1 MPSVR
6 PSSQPEHDAPAWL
19 ESPPGRQILADVQ
32 RMALPEL
39 ARVFGQYALYL
50 RPSDVLSA
58 DLSGNLL
65 TTVLS
70 LHRQGEALAGHL
82 RCLELELPV
91 CSGSLSLIYALFMLE
106 TSPDPSA
113 LMEELAR
120 TLKPEGVALVISV
133 NLWSPT
139 RLRWRPQLLR
149 NVSESRVESLAV
161 AAGLEVVRRQYL
173 GPLWPKANASLSERG
188 GNRWFDS
195 FRAASLVV
203 LRRRE
208 AGLTPL
214 RKVAPAVSL
223 RPGMSPG

>member
-1 MPSVR
+1 MPFAR
-6 PSSQPEHDAPAWL
+6 PSSQPEQDAPPWL
-19 ESPPGRQILADVQ
+19 ASPPAWRILADVQ

-39 ARVFGQYALYL
+39 ARLFGQYGLYL
-50 RPSDVLSA
+50 RPSSALSA

-70 LHRQGEALAGHL
+70 LHRQHEGLTGPF
-82 RCLELELPV
+82 RCLERELPV
-91 CSGSLSLIYALFMLE
+91 CSGSLSLIYSLFMLE

-113 LMEELAR
+113 LMDELAR
-120 TLKPEGVALVISV
+120 ALKPEGVALIISV
-133 NLWSPT
+133 NPWSPT

-149 NVSESRVESLAV
+149 NVSGSGVESLAF

-173 GPLWPKANASLSERG
+173 GPLWPRADASVSDRG
-188 GNRWFDS
+188 GDRWFDA

-214 RKVAPAVSL
+214 RKTTPAVSL
-223 RPGMSPG
+223 RPGMSAG

>member
-1 MPSVR
+1 MPPVR
-6 PSSQPEHDAPAWL
+6 PSSQPEQDAPAWL
-19 ESPPGRQILADVQ
+19 ARAPGRQIVADIQ

-39 ARVFGQYALYL
+39 ARIFGQYALYL
-50 RPSDVLSA
+50 RPSAVLSP

-70 LHRQGEALAGHL
+70 LHRQGGHFGGQL
-82 RCLELELPV
+82 RCMEPELPV

-106 TSPDPSA
+106 TSPDPST
-113 LMEELAR
+113 LMDELAR

-133 NLWSPT
+133 NPWSPT
-139 RLRWRPQLLR
+139 RLRWRP
-149 NVSESRVESLAV
+149 VSSRSVSGTLVESLAL

-173 GPLWPKANASLSERG
+173 GPLWPKASASLSELG
-188 GNRWFDS
+188 GNRWFDA

-208 AGLTPL
+208 AGMTPL
-214 RKVAPAVSL
+214 RKATPAVSL
-223 RPGMSPG
+223 RPGMSAG

>member
-6 PSSQPEHDAPAWL
+6 TSSQPEHDAPPWL
-19 ESPPGRQILADVQ
+19 ANPPGRQILADVQ

-39 ARVFGQYALYL
+39 ARIFGQYGLYL
-50 RPSDVLSA
+50 RPSAVLSP
-58 DLSGNLL
+58 DLSGNML
-65 TTVLS
+65 TTVVS
-70 LHRQGEALAGHL
+70 LHRQSERLAGQM

-113 LMEELAR
+113 LMDELAR
-120 TLKPEGVALVISV
+120 ALKPEGVALVISV

-139 RLRWRPQLLR
+139 RLRWRPLLKR
-149 NVSESRVESLAV
+149 HVSESKVESLAL

-173 GPLWPKANASLSERG
+173 GPLWPRAVASVSESG
-188 GNRWFDS
+188 GNRWFDA

-214 RKVAPAVSL
+214 RKVSPAVSL
-223 RPGMSPG
+223 RPGMSAG

>member
-6 PSSQPEHDAPAWL
+6 PSSQPEQHAPEWL
-19 ESPPGRQILADVQ
+19 AGAPGTQILADVQ

-50 RPSDVLSA
+50 RPSAVLSP
-58 DLSGNLL
+58 DLPGNLL

-70 LHRQGEALAGHL
+70 LHRQGKTLAGQL

-106 TSPDPSA
+106 TSADPSA
-113 LMEELAR
+113 LMDELAR

-133 NLWSPT
+133 NPWSPT
-139 RLRWRPQLLR
+139 RLRWRPLLLR
-149 NVSESRVESLAV
+149 NVSESIVESLALH
-161 AAGLEVVRRQYL
+161 AGLEVVRRQYL
-173 GPLWPKANASLSERG
+173 GPLWPKANASMSERG
-188 GNRWFDS
+188 GNRWFDA

-214 RKVAPAVSL
+214 RKATPAVSL
-223 RPGMSPG
+223 RPGMSAG